1 MSDYLIKGKTLEL
14 AANSI
19 RECLRVE
26 RYSLKQEI
34 VADAATKTL
43 VSGSVTVYYTE
54 IFGNSQS
61 EYQGFPS
68 ETDAFVV
75 FDYLEN
81 NEGVTVPVLY
91 KADIEVTDP
100 DDECYGPDWIDQYF
114 YVGTA
119 TIEDVVY
126 NKWRKIESSNTE
138 MTWDGDFKVF
148 VYTNVVVND
157 NTINPTDI
165 PDKVNAVY
173 EAGYAKGYDA
183 GMDSALE
190 SGITYN
196 SETQT
201 LSITIAAM

>member
-1 MSDYLIKGKTLEL
+1 MSDYLIKGKTLES

-19 RECLRVE
+19 RECLGVE
-26 RYSLKQEI
+26 RYSLKPE
-34 VADAATKTL
+34 VVEDVTAKTL

-54 IFGNSQS
+54 IFGDSQS

-126 NKWRKIESSNTE
+126 NKWRKLESSNTE

-148 VYTNVVVND
+148 VYTNVVVD
-157 NTINPTDI
+157 ENTINPTDI